1 MAVRRPWSGTE
12 DIPDGL
18 AAHTGND
25 HGVCLLRLDAGQAVT
40 EPEVQPLCL
49 VFLRRAAGVF
59 QRLRPHIGGDGGGDT
74 PFLQQP
80 DWQIAVVGAD
90 IRQTAAMRRHLRQ
103 QTQPWL

>member
-59 QRLRPHIGGDGGGDT
+59 QRLHPHIGGDGGGDT
-74 PFLQQP
+74 PFL
-80 DWQIAVVGAD
+80 
-90 IRQTAAMRRHLRQ
+90 
-103 QTQPWL
+103 